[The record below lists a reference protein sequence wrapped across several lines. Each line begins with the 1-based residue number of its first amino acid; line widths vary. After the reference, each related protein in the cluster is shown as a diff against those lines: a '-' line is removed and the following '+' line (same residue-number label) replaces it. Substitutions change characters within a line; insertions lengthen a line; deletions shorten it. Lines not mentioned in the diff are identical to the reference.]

1 MRFRN
6 NAFLKLI
13 NNENDS
19 FYGWKNIKFFL
30 IKIGYENEKINKN
43 KINKIYRAFFT

>member
-13 NNENDS
+13 NNEKTILFKDGKEFN
-19 FYGWKNIKFFL
+19 FKKIKALNFF
-30 IKIGYENEKINKN
+30 N
-43 KINKIYRAFFT
+43 

>member
-13 NNENDS
+13 NNENDHL
-19 FYGWKNIKFFL
+19 FTDGKEFNFKKVKVLNFF
-30 IKIGYENEKINKN
+30 N
-43 KINKIYRAFFT
+43 